1 MREIIAICRSGKKS
15 RLRTA
20 QVLDRYFWRIGDRT
34 WRGKATNAC
43 LDRVARE
50 LRKRATRNT
59 AVAIHE
65 IRSSIESRMPLI
77 RIGSAAAFSDA
88 GLVPVSSHPS
98 SAIKPNDALNAARAV
113 VGVAALFHDLGK
125 ATVMFQGKLQRAL
138 KGVKHEGD
146 PVRHELQSAAVWD
159 DLFGSCADAE
169 LADTASSATT
179 LTPES
184 VRIIGGLLPE

>member
-65 IRSSIESRMPLI
+65 IRSSIESRMQ
-77 RIGSAAAFSDA
+77 IG
-88 GLVPVSSHPS
+88 
-98 SAIKPNDALNAARAV
+98 RA
-113 VGVAALFHDLGK
+113 
-125 ATVMFQGKLQRAL
+125 
-138 KGVKHEGD
+138 
-146 PVRHELQSAAVWD
+146 
-159 DLFGSCADAE
+159 SCRE
-169 LADTASSATT
+169 R
-179 LTPES
+179 
-184 VRIIGGLLPE
+184 V